1 MKDCGAPTPTILMTA
16 DAVGGVWSYALSLC
30 EALHQYRFVLA
41 MMGPAPSKQQ
51 RAAALMLRNVT
62 LEQRDY
68 RLEWMEDAAADLP
81 SSRRWLA
88 GLATR
93 HGAALF
99 HCNGY
104 AHARTDAHCPVLAVA
119 HSDVLSWWSAV
130 HREPAPGS
138 WDSYRSE
145 VVAGLAAADCVVTP
159 SRSVLDDLS
168 RQYGFADRRAV
179 VIPNGVDLD
188 AFAPRRKRNVVMA
201 AGRMWDKAKNIAPL
215 DDMAAG
221 LAWPVEIAGEA
232 AHPESGAMQLR
243 AARPLGVLSHAE
255 MSERLGEATIF
266 AAPARYE
273 PFGLAI
279 LEAAVSGC
287 ALALGDIP
295 SLRENW
301 DGAALFVPPHDRAG
315 WCNAL
320 TELIADA
327 TLRQRLAAAA
337 RNRAA
342 NFGRERMAVQYAA
355 LYRELIRGAERREV
369 A

>member
-1 MKDCGAPTPTILMTA
+1 MRDGGDRAPTILMTT

-30 EALHQYRFVLA
+30 AVLPQYRFVLA
-41 MMGPAPSKQQ
+41 VMGPAPSEQQ
-51 RAAALMLRNVT
+51 RAAALALRNVT

-68 RLEWMEDAAADLP
+68 RLEWMEGATADLP

-88 GLATR
+88 GLAKR

-104 AHARTDAHCPVLAVA
+104 AHARTSGHCPVLAVA

-138 WDSYRSE
+138 WDSYRRE
-145 VVAGLAAADCVVTP
+145 VVAGLAEADCVVTP
-159 SRSVLDDLS
+159 SWAVLDDIS
-168 RQYGFADRRAV
+168 RHYGFPEPRAV
-179 VIPNGVDLD
+179 VIPNGIDLD

-201 AGRMWDKAKNIAPL
+201 AGRLWDKAKNIALL
-215 DDMAAG
+215 DDIAAE
-221 LAWPVEIAGEA
+221 LDWPVEIAGEA
-232 AHPESGAMQLR
+232 EHPESGAVQLR
-243 AARPLGVLSHAE
+243 EARQLGALSQAE
-255 MSERLGEATIF
+255 MAERLGEAAIF
-266 AAPARYE
+266 SAPARYE
-273 PFGLAI
+273 PFGLGI

-320 TELIADA
+320 SELIADA
-327 TLRQRLAAAA
+327 ALRRRLAAAA
-337 RNRAA
+337 RDRAA
-342 NFGRERMAVQYAA
+342 NFGRERIAVRYAA